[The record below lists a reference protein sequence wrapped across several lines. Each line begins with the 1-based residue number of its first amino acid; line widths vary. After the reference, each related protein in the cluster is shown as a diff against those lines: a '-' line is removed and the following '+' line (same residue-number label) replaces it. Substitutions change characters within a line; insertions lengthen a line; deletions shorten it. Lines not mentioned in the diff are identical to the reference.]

1 MRERTDCNRKDIVGP
16 QIISV
21 GEVLF
26 DVFGDEE
33 LLAGAPLNVSA
44 HLRRLGHNVAFL
56 SGVGR
61 DQPGDR
67 ALVIMGELGLSTEWI
82 TRSDAPTGR
91 VDVVLR
97 DGEPSYTIHRGV
109 AYEETVLSKSA
120 LQALRA
126 ANPQWLYYGTLAQCS
141 TTTRQTTEKLCAH
154 LTGVRRFYD
163 LNLRPGFSDPRVVR
177 SLLEA
182 ATVVKLNKAELT
194 FVCDLCGWP
203 ALGEEAFC
211 RRLSE
216 KFSLEAVCV
225 TRGEAGAALLYGTS
239 FFERHAAPIVVVDT
253 VGAGDAFAAALL
265 HGLCERWSPERIVH
279 FGNLLGSHVATQRGA
294 IPSMTEAD
302 FNSLINP

>member
-1 MRERTDCNRKDIVGP
+1 MGP

-26 DVFGDEE
+26 DVFGDIE

-44 HLRRLGHNVAFL
+44 HLHRLGHNVAFL

-61 DQPGDR
+61 DHAGDK

-82 TRSDAPTGR
+82 TRAPSPTGR

-97 DGEPSYTIHRGV
+97 NGEPSYTIHRGV
-109 AYEETVLSKSA
+109 AYEETALSESA
-120 LQALRA
+120 LETLQRA
-126 ANPQWLYYGTLAQCS
+126 HPQWLYYGTLAQCAKI
-141 TTTRQTTEKLCAH
+141 TRETTEKLFTH
-154 LTGVRRFYD
+154 LAGVRRFYD
-163 LNLRPGFSDPRVVR
+163 LNLRPGFNNPRVVQ

-203 ALGEEAFC
+203 ALSEEVFC
-211 RRLSE
+211 RRLLE
-216 KFSLEAVCV
+216 QFSLDAVCV
-225 TRGEAGAALLYGTS
+225 TRGEAGAALLCGTS
-239 FFERHAAPIVVVDT
+239 FVERQATQIVVVDT

-265 HGLCERWSPERIVH
+265 HGLCEQWSPERIVN
-279 FGNLLGSHVATQRGA
+279 FGNLLGSHIATQRGA
-294 IPSMTEAD
+294 IPPMTKAD
-302 FNSLINP
+302 FHSLMNT